1 MFLQQACECRVN
13 NPWGAFIGGDK
24 SKTYGHE
31 CTSVGSGTGDDFCF
45 VDRRSAC
52 PDKQMD
58 GGSSKLNF
66 DKESNWYYSYAAC
79 KGKPK
84 YTYSNYVVFH
94 ICVYIV
100 DILNITNHS
109 FRNLLLSI

>member
-1 MFLQQACECRVN
+1 MYQQNSIVMIIIALISGIVNLRWIWNIMFLQQACECRGN

-45 VDRRSAC
+45 VDDISAC
-52 PDKQMD
+52 PDKQKD
-58 GGSSKLNF
+58 KGSSKLNF
-66 DKESNWYYSYAAC
+66 DQTSNWYYSYAAC

-84 YTYSNYVVFH
+84 
-94 ICVYIV
+94 
-100 DILNITNHS
+100 
-109 FRNLLLSI
+109 